1 MQRYP
6 FWKGA
11 LLSAMLLGAI
21 LLALPNWYGESPALQ
36 LSQRD
41 RAAFDEP
48 AAAAVGA
55 ALDAAGDR
63 ASRNAIVDDEGR
75 LWLRFATATGSCSR
89 AT

>member
-55 ALDAAGDR
+55 ALAEAKIAVDAMSTTRAGSGC
-63 ASRNAIVDDEGR
+63 AS
-75 LWLRFATATGSCSR
+75 ATATGNCSR